1 MAFSLTMT
9 QTPILPRSSLAFWRL
24 VWVASQLKKAIQ
36 PIEIRPSGKRMAMG
50 AFQTVLLHFFGREFC
65 HASTFA
71 SMPFNSVFAR
81 AVGFAN
87 TIAVSGA
94 VAAVAY
100 SAGFWSTE
108 QSVVLALSPSLDST
122 AIVTVLAQPE
132 HFGKYEG
139 ALALALAWHRRR
151 VGEARAR
158 DRIINSCGGCWAF
171 RVASVIETEMD

>member
-1 MAFSLTMT
+1 
-9 QTPILPRSSLAFWRL
+9 
-24 VWVASQLKKAIQ
+24 
-36 PIEIRPSGKRMAMG
+36 
-50 AFQTVLLHFFGREFC
+50 
-65 HASTFA
+65 
-71 SMPFNSVFAR
+71 MPFNNAFAQ

-87 TIAVSGA
+87 TIAVSGAVAA

-122 AIVTVLAQPE
+122 AMVTLLAQPE

-139 ALALALAWHRRR
+139 ALALALAWHRGW

-158 DRIINSCGGCWAF
+158 DRVINSRGGCCGF